1 MKLSI
6 FRRVSNRRFILVLF
20 PIIAALLIF
29 GIIRFAR
36 SAPQVPTIQVQRK
49 EFVEYAEMRG
59 TVKALRSITISAPA
73 SAGDLQILDIVA
85 SGSKVK
91 KGEVIVSFDA
101 TTLKQ
106 SLAQD
111 RSALKSADAE
121 IQQAKVAASLKKE
134 QDLTDIMKARFE
146 VESARMETQKQEIL
160 SVIEGQKAKLALND
174 AEEKLAETE
183 AKLRSD
189 RASSSSNIASSEK
202 KRDAALFQVHR
213 DETQLV
219 ALALRAPNDG
229 IVVLENN
236 WQASGPMQAPA
247 PFKAGDHTSPGTA
260 LAQIPDVSTLRIS
273 ARVEEAQRGKVQL
286 KQAATIRVDAV
297 PDRNYNGVVDEIS
310 STASMD
316 FNSGWPFPKN
326 FSIGITMNEQD
337 SRLTPGMGA
346 MIRVDVDRVANGLVL
361 PSTAVYRKE
370 GRTLVY
376 VRRGS
381 KFEETVV
388 EVARRSGDETLIAQ
402 GVSAGDQ
409 VALKDPTVGK

>member
-1 MKLSI
+1 MKLSVLGRI
-6 FRRVSNRRFILVLF
+6 GNRRFVLGVV

-36 SAPQVPTIQVQRK
+36 SAPTVPTIQVQRK

-73 SAGDLQILDIVA
+73 SAGDLQILEIVA

-91 KGEVIVSFDA
+91 KGDVIVSFDT

-111 RSALKSADAE
+111 QSALKSADAE

-160 SVIEGQKAKLALND
+160 SLIEGQKAKLALND
-174 AEEKLAETE
+174 AEEKLAEAE
-183 AKLRSD
+183 AKLKSD
-189 RASSSSNIASSEK
+189 RASSSSNIVSNEK
-202 KRDAALFQVHR
+202 KRDATLFQVHR

-236 WQASGPMQAPA
+236 WQNSGPMQAAA

-260 LAQIPDVSTLRIS
+260 LAQIPDASTLRIS

-286 KQAATIRVDAV
+286 KQVASIRVDAV
-297 PDRNYNGVVDEIS
+297 PDRSYNGVVDEIS
-310 STASMD
+310 SAASMD
-316 FNSGWPFPKN
+316 FNGGWPFPKN
-326 FSIGITMNEQD
+326 FSMGIALNEQD
-337 SRLTPGMGA
+337 PRLTPGMGA
-346 MIRVDVDRVANGLVL
+346 VIRVDVDRVADGLVL
-361 PSTAVYRKE
+361 PTTAVFRKE

-381 KFEETVV
+381 RFDETVV
-388 EVARRSGDETLIAQ
+388 EVARRSGDETLIAR

-409 VALKDPTVGK
+409 VALKDPTVSK

>member
-1 MKLSI
+1 VKLSI
-6 FRRVSNRRFILVLF
+6 LTRVSSRRPIVAVV
-20 PIIAALLIF
+20 PIIAAVLIF

-36 SAPQVPTIQVQRK
+36 SAPTVPTIQVQRK
-49 EFVEYAEMRG
+49 EFVEYSEMRG

-91 KGEVIVSFDA
+91 KGDVIVSFDA
-101 TTLKQ
+101 TALKQ

-160 SVIEGQKAKLALND
+160 SLIEGQKAKLALND
-174 AEEKLAETE
+174 AEEKLAEVE
-183 AKLRSD
+183 AKLKSD
-189 RASSSSNIASSEK
+189 RASSSSNIASNEK

-236 WQASGPMQAPA
+236 WQNSGPMQAAA

-260 LAQIPDVSTLRIS
+260 LAQIPDTSTLRIS

-286 KQAATIRVDAV
+286 KQAASIRVDAV
-297 PDRNYNGVVDEIS
+297 PDRSYNGVVDEIS
-310 STASMD
+310 SSASMD

-326 FSIGITMNEQD
+326 FSMGIALNEQD
-337 SRLTPGMGA
+337 PRLTPGMGA
-346 MIRVDVDRVANGLVL
+346 VIRVDVDRVANGLVL
-361 PSTAVYRKE
+361 PSTAVFRKE

-381 KFEETVV
+381 RFDETVV
-388 EVARRSGDETLIAQ
+388 EVARRSGDETLIGR
-402 GVSAGDQ
+402 GVSAGEQ
-409 VALKDPTVGK
+409 VALKDPTVSK